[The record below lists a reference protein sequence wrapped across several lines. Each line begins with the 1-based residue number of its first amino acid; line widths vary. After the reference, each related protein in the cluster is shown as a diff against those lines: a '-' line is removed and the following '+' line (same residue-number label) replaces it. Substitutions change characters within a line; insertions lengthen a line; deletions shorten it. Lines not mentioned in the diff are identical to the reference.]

1 MDPYPNW
8 IRIQQLCRSRSVL
21 RIKNKLFKDLLS
33 RETSRN
39 FYMKGWRLHDQC
51 QKMLRWSIKALNCQS
66 FIISR
71 ENSAECPTNFRFIW
85 SERKNKTP
93 KRKQL
98 FSPKCENMHNEAK
111 QVYKAKIVGIENMK
125 FCVETK
131 CRFQFSFKK
140 KIVDSKRKMCL
151 VLLDFWVFWTI
162 FALFHFVLLTT
173 SNWKCIFIA
182 ILPIGFKRNL
192 LGHSICDLQWLLL
205 AELSK
210 NSSHSIAWTVTRW
223 PTLSVAGPELLTGYA
238 VSSVMSKGLVSW
250 EKNMKFNLFVY
261 IKFDFY
267 IMVKILFE
275 W

>member
-1 MDPYPNW
+1 MCSAFFCVSTWERCRRVLSICQCCPLADSVPQGPAPEGDHGGLFLLIVILYVP
-8 IRIQQLCRSRSVL
+8 IFSQRAEHFRPAYRQTQQTEYEAT
-21 RIKNKLFKDLLS
+21 KK
-33 RETSRN
+33 TN
-39 FYMKGWRLHDQC
+39 FNANANIGAFLHWYGVC
-51 QKMLRWSIKALNCQS
+51 CLESNTCKSLWLG
-66 FIISR
+66 
-71 ENSAECPTNFRFIW
+71 CPTNFRFIW

-182 ILPIGFKRNL
+182 ILPIGFKRKIV
-192 LGHSICDLQWLLL
+192 GHSICDIRVHWLLS

-210 NSSHSIAWTVTRW
+210 IVVTVLHE
-223 PTLSVAGPELLTGYA
+223 LSPDDRPCL
-238 VSSVMSKGLVSW
+238 
-250 EKNMKFNLFVY
+250 
-261 IKFDFY
+261 
-267 IMVKILFE
+267 
-275 W
+275 